1 MPLILSLDTI
11 SEHNRDLV
19 GNKAFALSRMD
30 VHGMHVPDAIC
41 VSTQAYHRFTEVTG
55 LRAHI
60 LMELKRKRFE
70 DMRWEELWD
79 TALRIRN
86 HFLHAEIPREISAEM
101 ADHLQ
106 ASFSEKPVC
115 VRSSAPEED
124 AAGRSFAGLHESFV
138 NITGVDSIL
147 KHIKLVWASLWSD
160 AALLYR
166 QELHLD
172 AEQSSMAVIV
182 QEMISG
188 ECSGVIFGSNPSNPS
203 EAVIESVYGLN
214 QGLVDGTVE
223 PDRWILDRST
233 GTIRSRFSP
242 ERKKILAP
250 SESGALL
257 TALPS
262 KLKDMPPLDDKRVKE
277 VFHLA
282 KKAEGLFG
290 MPQDVE
296 WTIRE
301 ETLYVL
307 QSRAITTLLNG
318 QDDDTRPWYLSLRRS
333 YENLKELSQRVEQ
346 KLIPSMLENAETMA
360 EQDLSVLSD
369 TALHDEI
376 RGRAE
381 TARKWINTYRTD
393 FIPLA
398 HGIRLFGQMYNDIM
412 NPSAPY
418 EFMDLLANTEMKS
431 LDRNR
436 MLRHMAEQAA
446 SNPQFAA
453 DLKKGIIHDKEFRA
467 MLDDYLKKFGDI
479 YSDITHN
486 TADKQSIIQTVLGMA
501 SQPLAEQ
508 KNRAHDSDQLEQG
521 FFSHFTPD
529 KRKFAEELLTLARTS
544 YRLRD
549 DDNIYLGKIKGQLFR
564 AIEEMRARNRKDVQ
578 NNSGQ
583 DVPAE
588 ALEILE
594 EQKGL
599 KKTEDQSGL
608 SVASGVQARQI
619 VGQPSGP
626 GISRGKARV
635 IHDASDLHSLKAG
648 EILVCDAIDPSMTF
662 VVPLSAGI
670 VERRGGMLI
679 HGAIIAREYGLPC
692 VTGVPDATQLIHTGD
707 TVTVDGYLGLV
718 IIDKG

>member
-1 MPLILSLDTI
+1 
-11 SEHNRDLV
+11 
-19 GNKAFALSRMD
+19 
-30 VHGMHVPDAIC
+30 
-41 VSTQAYHRFTEVTG
+41 
-55 LRAHI
+55 
-60 LMELKRKRFE
+60 
-70 DMRWEELWD
+70 
-79 TALRIRN
+79 
-86 HFLHAEIPREISAEM
+86 
-101 ADHLQ
+101 
-106 ASFSEKPVC
+106 
-115 VRSSAPEED
+115 
-124 AAGRSFAGLHESFV
+124 
-138 NITGVDSIL
+138 
-147 KHIKLVWASLWSD
+147 
-160 AALLYR
+160 
-166 QELHLD
+166 
-172 AEQSSMAVIV
+172 
-182 QEMISG
+182 MISG

-223 PDRWILDRST
+223 PDRWILDRKT

-242 ERKKILAP
+242 ERNKVLVP
-250 SESGALL
+250 SLSGAML

-277 VFHLA
+277 VFRLA

-318 QDDDTRPWYLSLRRS
+318 QDDDARPWYLSLRRS
-333 YENLKELSQRVEQ
+333 YENLIELSQRVEQ
-346 KLIPSMLENAETMA
+346 KLIPSMLEDAETMA

-369 TALHDEI
+369 TAFHYEI
-376 RGRAE
+376 RSRAE
-381 TARKWINTYRTD
+381 TARKWVKTYRTD

-418 EFMDLLANTEMKS
+418 EFMALLANTEMKS
-431 LDRNR
+431 IERNR

-446 SNPQFAA
+446 SKPQLAA
-453 DLKKGIIHDKEFRA
+453 DLKKGIIPDKEFRTI
-467 MLDDYLKKFGDI
+467 LDDYIRKFGDV

-486 TADKQSIIQTVLGMA
+486 IPEKQSIIQTVLGMA

-508 KNRAHDSDQLEQG
+508 KNRAHDNDQLEQG

-529 KRKFAEELLTLARTS
+529 KRKFAEELLALARTS

-564 AIEEMRARNRKDVQ
+564 AIEEMRARNR
-578 NNSGQ
+578 Q
-583 DVPAE
+583 DIPAE

-594 EQKGL
+594 EQTGL
-599 KKTEDQSGL
+599 KKTEDQPGL
-608 SVASGVQARQI
+608 SIASGVQARQI

-648 EILVCDAIDPSMTF
+648 EILICDAIDPSMTF

-692 VTGVPDATQLIHTGD
+692 VTGVPDAIQLIKTGD

-718 IIDKG
+718 IIDKE